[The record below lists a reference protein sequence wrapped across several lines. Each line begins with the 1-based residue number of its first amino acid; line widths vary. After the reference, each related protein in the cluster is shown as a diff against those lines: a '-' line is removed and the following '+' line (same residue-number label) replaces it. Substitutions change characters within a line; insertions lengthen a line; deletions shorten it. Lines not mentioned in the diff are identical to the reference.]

1 MLKYAVPILLKPI
14 KKLFNYIFGT
24 GQFTKIWNESFLV
37 LLHKK
42 GEKNDSNNYT
52 LALIL
57 ENSLIKL
64 YTKDYENLCQTKN

>member
-24 GQFTKIWNESFLV
+24 GQFPKIWNESFLV